1 MVTSLVRDNTSLA
14 PEDRQR
20 FASASGKQS
29 MATSDEQEVLA
40 QYVGWGGL
48 PMAFDEHN
56 VTWAKEHK
64 QLKELLSP
72 PEYEAARESVLNAHY
87 TSPTVIRAVYEAIGN
102 MGFLIQNPVIFW
114 NISAV
119 QVFLQDLP
127 SPARS
132 RMKMTAVTVKPA
144 AAARTAGIASSALPV
159 RTAPPVFVK
168 TNAKQINS

>member
-119 QVFLQDLP
+119 FLQDLP
-127 SPARS
+127 SPVRF

>member
-102 MGFLIQNPVIFW
+102 MGFILSF
-114 NISAV
+114 SGTSV
-119 QVFLQDLP
+119 QFSCKICRP
-127 SPARS
+127 R
-132 RMKMTAVTVKPA
+132 
-144 AAARTAGIASSALPV
+144 
-159 RTAPPVFVK
+159 
-168 TNAKQINS
+168 

>member
-1 MVTSLVRDNTSLA
+1 
-14 PEDRQR
+14 
-20 FASASGKQS
+20 

-102 MGFLIQNPVIFW
+102 MGFTTG
-114 NISAV
+114 NI
-119 QVFLQDLP
+119 LEP
-127 SPARS
+127 SCGTGNFFGCLRILCP
-132 RMKMTAVTVKPA
+132 
-144 AAARTAGIASSALPV
+144 LPV
-159 RTAPPVFVK
+159 CMAWNWIPLL
-168 TNAKQINS
+168 AGLQNSFIQSQHHH